1 MEPFILWY
9 EKHDKI
15 ILVLEFAPIKNTDI
29 VFNTKSITISFDIG
43 DNTQVHFYKELEL
56 FSYIDVV
63 KSSFIE
69 KSNKLEI
76 TLEKSINVSWKQLT
90 KKKDN
95 KIQID
100 WSNWTFIDDPPDNL
114 FEIPNLSNTANALQS
129 NEALINSMELSDSD
143 HSD

>member
-1 MEPFILWY
+1 MSVVNGALVVVVVV
-9 EKHDKI
+9 I
-15 ILVLEFAPIKNTDI
+15 IGLIVLTLN
-29 VFNTKSITISFDIG
+29 S
-43 DNTQVHFYKELEL
+43 L

-63 KSSFIE
+63 KSSFVE

-90 KKKDN
+90 TQKDN
-95 KIQID
+95 KIKID

-114 FEIPNLSNTANALQS
+114 FEIPNLSNTTNTCS
-129 NEALINSMELSDSD
+129 TETLINSIELSDSD